1 MDKIDFALELGKATA
16 VNGRIN
22 IDRYCKVLEVVEN
35 YISNNK
41 CDNMKLYILRPK
53 DNLPKDDNPWIPW
66 FDKCFGFVIRAA
78 SEADARRIAD
88 ANAGDENRFSDA
100 KTKNPWLDSNYS
112 TCEELGNDGEESLVL
127 RDFASA

>member
-1 MDKIDFALELGKATA
+1 
-16 VNGRIN
+16 
-22 IDRYCKVLEVVEN
+22 
-35 YISNNK
+35 
-41 CDNMKLYILRPK
+41 MKLYILRPK

-88 ANAGDENRFSDA
+88 ANAGDENRFSNA
-100 KTKNPWLDSNYS
+100 KIGNPWLDANYS
-112 TCEELGNDGEESLVL
+112 TCEELDNNGGEGVIL